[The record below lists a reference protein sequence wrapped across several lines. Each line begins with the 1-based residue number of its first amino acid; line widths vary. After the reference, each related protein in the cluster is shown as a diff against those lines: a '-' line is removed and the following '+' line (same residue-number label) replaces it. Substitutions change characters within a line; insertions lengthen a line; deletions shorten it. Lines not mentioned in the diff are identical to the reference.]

1 MNALAVAWYGWLS
14 GLTQGYVLTLQ
25 AWADYLQI
33 PLVTVVLLGLIGA
46 TAPCQLTTSLSALA
60 YASARPDHD
69 HPFLIGLAYV
79 AGKVSFYTFVG
90 MLVILAGFRLD
101 AMSIPIVQT
110 ARKALGPLMV
120 FIGVGLLGLIPLR
133 TSIGH
138 GLAVRLQARFA
149 GRGLAGAYVLGVAF
163 SFAFCPTL
171 FWLFFGLTL
180 PLAIQ
185 SPGGWAFP
193 GLFAAGSSLPLL
205 LVTGIVAAGFGAV
218 GGLTGR
224 LRQIAVPLRMAAGT
238 VLMIAGT
245 HDIFVYWLL

>member
-1 MNALAVAWYGWLS
+1 MNALALAWYGWLS

-46 TAPCQLTTSLSALA
+46 TAPCQLTTNLSALA
-60 YASARPDHD
+60 YASAQPDRAR
-69 HPFLIGLAYV
+69 PFLIGLAYV
-79 AGKVSFYTFVG
+79 AGKISFYTFVG
-90 MLVILAGFRLD
+90 ALVILAGLRLD
-101 AMSIPIVQT
+101 TMSIPIVQT

-133 TSIGH
+133 TSIGR

-193 GLFAAGSSLPLL
+193 GLFAASSSLPLL
-205 LVTGIVAAGFGAV
+205 LVTGVVAAGFGAG
-218 GGLTGR
+218 GGLTGP
-224 LRQIAVPLRMAAGT
+224 LRQIARPLRMTAGV
-238 VLMIAGT
+238 VLIIAGA
-245 HDIFVYWLL
+245 HDTLVYWLL